1 MDVYV
6 IFGGLYGV
14 GVLVVNVL
22 FIWFEVE
29 IKCDG
34 YEWF

>member
-1 MDVYV
+1 MS
-6 IFGGLYGV
+6 GGLYGV

-22 FIWFEVE
+22 FEWLVVM

-34 YEWF
+34 NIYE